1 MIKVALTGNIAAGK
15 STVQNYLTEKGYKT
29 LDTDEVASELR
40 VSRKDDIV
48 EAYKGIDIQK
58 DNGEISRVKLAHHV
72 FGHPE
77 RVKYLANLMH
87 PWIREEIYKFFEE
100 NKNKDIVFVAIP
112 LVFESHLESDYDK
125 IVMIYT
131 DDELRLKRLIKRNG
145 YDVDYAKRRMSSQM
159 PQNEKVEKS
168 DFVIYNNTS
177 RVELFKQIDEILAKL
192 KPERIL

>member
-15 STVQNYLTEKGYKT
+15 STVQKYLVDKGYKT

-40 VSRKDDIV
+40 ISRKDDIV
-48 EAYKGIDIQK
+48 AAYSGLDIQK
-58 DNGEISRVKLAHHV
+58 SSGEISRVKLAHYV

-87 PWIREEIYKFFEE
+87 PWIREEIYKFFD
-100 NKNKDIVFVAIP
+100 KNKSEDIVFVGIP
-112 LVFESHLESDYDK
+112 LVFESHLENDYDK
-125 IVMIYT
+125 IIMIYT
-131 DDELRLKRLIKRNG
+131 DDEIRLQRLIKRNG

-159 PQNEKVEKS
+159 SQNEKVAKS
-168 DFVIYNNTS
+168 DFVVYNNSS
-177 RVELFKQIDEILAKL
+177 RSEVFKQIDDILVKL